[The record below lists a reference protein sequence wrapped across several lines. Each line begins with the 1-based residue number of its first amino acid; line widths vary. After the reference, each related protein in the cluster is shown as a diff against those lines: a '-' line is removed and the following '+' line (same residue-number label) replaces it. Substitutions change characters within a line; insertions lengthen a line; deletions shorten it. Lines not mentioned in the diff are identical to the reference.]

1 MPKVGS
7 ITPQEELRRRRGFG
21 VVEFARLI
29 GYSHVHVS
37 RVEGGH
43 ERPSP
48 RYRQAAAAALGVD
61 EAIVFPDEVRR

>member
-7 ITPQEELRRRRGFG
+7 ITPQEDLRRRRGFG
-21 VVEFARLI
+21 VVDFARLI

-37 RVEGGH
+37 RVESGH
-43 ERPSP
+43 EKPSA

-61 EAIVFPDEVRR
+61 EAIAFPEERR